1 MGVRQFSLFEPAGTD
16 GLNAIIMK
24 AYKILKTE
32 TDYNTGLDRTIEIFD
47 AEPGNPDFD
56 ELEMLLLLIKDYE
69 DKHYQ
74 IPTPDPIEAI
84 KFKMDEAGLKNKDLM
99 PYIGSEG
106 HVSAVLSRKRNLT
119 LEMARGLNIKLGIP
133 PEVFFAAK

>member
-1 MGVRQFSLFEPAGTD
+1 
-16 GLNAIIMK
+16 MK

-32 TDYNTGLDRTIEIFD
+32 ADYNTGLDRTIEIFD